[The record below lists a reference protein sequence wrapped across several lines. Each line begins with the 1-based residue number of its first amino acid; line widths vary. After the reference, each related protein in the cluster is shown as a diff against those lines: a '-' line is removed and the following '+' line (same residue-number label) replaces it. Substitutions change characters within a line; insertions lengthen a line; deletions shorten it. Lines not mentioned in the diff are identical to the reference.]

1 MIFCRSRYAT
11 SYRLLVNNKDPRL
24 LYFFQKNDY
33 NSNVVQA
40 YLIKKRNSRIL

>member
-40 YLIKKRNSRIL
+40 YFDQKEKCRIL